1 MTEILYLQD
10 IGKLLNRY
18 IVRQSYV
25 TAGTQDHPQLLFFVL
40 SESRLAVFEHH
51 LDEKVS
57 AKLRANEVPTALLF
71 QPKYQTRIYQ
81 NHLSSV
87 QYLTEVG
94 NALQIQV
101 EKVYGYDEWL
111 QALDLGKYR
120 VVKSRLLQLFSPE

>member
-1 MTEILYLQD
+1 M
-10 IGKLLNRY
+10 
-18 IVRQSYV
+18 
-25 TAGTQDHPQLLFFVL
+25 L

-57 AKLRANEVPTALLF
+57 ANWDKRSVNSTFLK
-71 QPKYQTRIYQ
+71 PKYQTRIYQ

-111 QALDLGKYR
+111 QALDLGNFFLNEKQFKMIYD
-120 VVKSRLLQLFSPE
+120 